1 MANEA
6 MWTNRCHNR
15 GPCHNCPGA
24 AMDYP
29 VFLGPSDSPICVVAQ
44 DPNYTI
50 NAAPAERLH
59 SRLLQLA
66 RNHAPWQQ
74 LEPYIWEC
82 RSLDPENQLARVR
95 RRVAEAATYPV
106 EQVYFTNLA
115 KCGRRGAYRTGDG
128 GKLNARIK
136 HCLPYLKDELTLG
149 AGRHTTIVFGKPAT
163 KAVAKMF
170 GIRRVPPMT
179 EAGEFRDARER
190 HLIFFRHWS
199 RARAGFLDLP
209 ALDNHFRQHP
219 V

>member
-115 KCGRRGAYRTGDG
+115 KCGRRGAYRTGP
-128 GKLNARIK
+128 LQAHPRTQSAR
-136 HCLPYLKDELTLG
+136 
-149 AGRHTTIVFGKPAT
+149 
-163 KAVAKMF
+163 
-170 GIRRVPPMT
+170 
-179 EAGEFRDARER
+179 RER
-190 HLIFFRHWS
+190 CYEHLSRQGRFGTQPTSKGSPYRKHPFR
-199 RARAGFLDLP
+199 
-209 ALDNHFRQHP
+209 
-219 V
+219 

>member
-1 MANEA
+1 MLPRPNGYTVDSCNWHAIMRRGNSL
-6 MWTNRCHNR
+6 NRTF
-15 GPCHNCPGA
+15 G
-24 AMDYP
+24 
-29 VFLGPSDSPICVVAQ
+29 SVARS
-44 DPNYTI
+44 TLKI
-50 NAAPAERLH
+50 SSLASAGGWRKRRH
-59 SRLLQLA
+59 TRSSR
-66 RNHAPWQQ
+66 
-74 LEPYIWEC
+74 
-82 RSLDPENQLARVR
+82 
-95 RRVAEAATYPV
+95 
-106 EQVYFTNLA
+106 YFTNLA
-115 KCGRRGAYRTGDG
+115 KCGRRGAYRTGYG